1 MSVSARSRRSLARVL
16 AVTVLAAGLGAV
28 RFPEALA
35 VRSTLRVSLAPDH
48 SEANS
53 HSLQTTLSM
62 DGRWLAFASLATN
75 LVDGDTNGN
84 SDVFVLDRRSGT
96 ISRVSVGAGGVEAEH
111 GGSSLAPSISAD
123 GRFVA
128 FESAAGNLVA
138 NDTNRVQDVFVHDR
152 QTGTTVRASVGSG
165 GSEADKDSRAA
176 AISGDGRFVAFQS
189 NATNLVASDTN
200 STEDVFVFDRQTGST
215 TRVSVGP
222 GGAQS
227 ESAGTSTSPSISGDG
242 RYVAFVSAARN
253 LMSTDTNSDKN
264 GAADVFVHDRQSGT
278 TTNVSVASDGTP
290 ANFASER
297 PAMSADGRVVAFDS
311 IASTLVPGDTGSSD
325 VFVHDL
331 TTKTTTR
338 VSVAADGSQAD
349 ASSRS
354 AALSDDGGVVA
365 FESDAK
371 NLVPGD
377 TNSTDVFVYDR
388 QASTTTRVSVATDG
402 AEGNDRSL
410 EPSISGDARY
420 VAFHSYAKNLVEGDL
435 NDKVDVFVRTPDLPA
450 VQSASPGGLR
460 PGTDDTVI
468 TVKGSGF
475 SPSTELNFG
484 PGVTIKKIAFVSGNQ
499 LDVTVAVASDAALG
513 TRDVVLTNPDGDQST
528 CVKCFSVKVAGF
540 WMVASDGGIFT
551 VGDAKFLGSTGAAK
565 LNKPIVGMTATRSGS
580 GYWMV
585 ASDGGIF
592 SFGDARFFGSTGDI
606 KLNQPIVGMAAT
618 PSGAGYWL
626 VASDGGIF
634 SFGDAKFFGS
644 TGDIKLN
651 KPIVGMS
658 ATPGGKGYWLVASDG
673 GIFSFGDAKFFG
685 STGNITLNKPIT
697 AMTATPTAG
706 GYWMTASDGGIFA
719 FGDARFFGSTG
730 AQRAH
735 IAAMV
740 VTPSG
745 GGYWLVGSD
754 GGVFPFGDAVA
765 LTSRA
770 KPNQPI
776 VGAGA

>member
-1 MSVSARSRRSLARVL
+1 MSVSARSRHSLARVV

-28 RFPEALA
+28 PFPEALA
-35 VRSTLRVSLAPDH
+35 VRSTLRVSLAPDK
-48 SEANS
+48 SEGNS
-53 HSLQTTLSM
+53 HSLQTALSM

-75 LVDGDTNGN
+75 LVDGDTNG
-84 SDVFVLDRRSGT
+84 SADVFVLDRRTGT
-96 ISRVSVGAGGVEAEH
+96 ITRASVGAGGVEAER
-111 GGSSLAPSISAD
+111 GGSSLGPSISAD

-128 FESAAGNLVA
+128 FESAARNLVTGD
-138 NDTNRVQDVFVHDR
+138 NNGVQDVFVHDS
-152 QTGTTVRASVGSG
+152 QTGTTVRASVNSG

-176 AISGDGRFVAFQS
+176 SISGDGRFVAFQS
-189 NATNLVASDTN
+189 NATNLVANDTN
-200 STEDVFVFDRQTGST
+200 STEDIFVFDRQTGQT

-222 GGAQS
+222 GGAQA
-227 ESAGTSTSPSISGDG
+227 ESAANSNSPSISGDG
-242 RYVAFVSAARN
+242 RHVAFVSAARN
-253 LMSTDTNSDKN
+253 LVAADTNSDKN
-264 GAADVFVHDRQSGT
+264 GATDVFVHDRQSGT

-297 PAMSADGRVVAFDS
+297 PVISADGRVVAFDS
-311 IASTLVPGDTGSSD
+311 IASTLVAGDTGSSD

-331 TTKTTTR
+331 GTRTTTR

-349 ASSRS
+349 ASSRGP
-354 AALSDDGGVVA
+354 ALSADGNVVA

-371 NLVPGD
+371 NLVSGD
-377 TNSTDVFVYDR
+377 TNSTDVFVHDR
-388 QASTTTRVSVATDG
+388 QANTTTRVSVATDG
-402 AEGNDRSL
+402 TEGNDRSL
-410 EPSISGDARY
+410 EASISGDARY

-450 VQSASPGGLR
+450 VASASPVGLR
-460 PGTDDTVI
+460 PGTGDTVI

-475 SPSTELNFG
+475 SPTTELNFG
-484 PGVTIKKIAFVSGNQ
+484 PGVTVKKVAFVSGNQ
-499 LDVTVAVASDAALG
+499 LDVTVTVASDAALG
-513 TRDVVLTNPDGDQST
+513 TRDIVLMNPDGDQTT
-528 CVKCFSVKVAGF
+528 CPKCFTVKVAGF
-540 WMVASDGGIFT
+540 WMVASDGGVFS
-551 VGDAKFLGSTGAAK
+551 VGDAKFLGSTGAVH
-565 LNKPIVGMTATRSGS
+565 LNKPIVGMTASRSGS

-592 SFGDARFFGSTGDI
+592 SFGDAKFFGSTGNI

-658 ATPGGKGYWLVASDG
+658 ATPSGKGYWMVASDG

-719 FGDARFFGSTG
+719 FGDAKFFGSTG
-730 AQRAH
+730 AQRAQ

-745 GGYWLVGSD
+745 SGYWLVGSD
-754 GGVFPFGDAVA
+754 GAVFPFGDAAA
-765 LTSRA
+765 LTSGA
-770 KPNQPI
+770 KPNKPI